1 MTRRTERINELIR
14 EELSELIMRDLR
26 DPRLDGLISITR
38 VDTTPDLLNARVDV
52 SVMSETADQNEAIK
66 ALNAA
71 AGYLH
76 RELVHRLELRR
87 VPFLNFRLDN
97 SIAEGAAMLTHIE
110 RVIHEDQATTEQA
123 GGGSEA

>member
-14 EELSELIMRDLR
+14 EELSDLIMRELR

-38 VDTTPDLLNARVDV
+38 VDTTPDLFNARVDV
-52 SVMSETADQNEAIK
+52 SVMSETADQAEAIK

-87 VPFLNFRLDN
+87 VPFLTFRLDN
-97 SIAEGAAMLTHIE
+97 SIAEGAAVLSHIDQAL
-110 RVIHEDQATTEQA
+110 HEDETIEHS
-123 GGGSEA
+123 GGARDA

>member
-38 VDTTPDLLNARVDV
+38 VDTTPDLFNARVDV
-52 SVMSETADQNEAIK
+52 SVMSETADQAEAIK

-110 RVIHEDQATTEQA
+110 QALLEDERKT
-123 GGGSEA
+123 

>member
-14 EELSELIMRDLR
+14 EELSDLIMRELR

-52 SVMSETADQNEAIK
+52 SVMSETADQAEAIK

-110 RVIHEDQATTEQA
+110 QALHEDKAASEHTKP
-123 GGGSEA
+123 GSSS